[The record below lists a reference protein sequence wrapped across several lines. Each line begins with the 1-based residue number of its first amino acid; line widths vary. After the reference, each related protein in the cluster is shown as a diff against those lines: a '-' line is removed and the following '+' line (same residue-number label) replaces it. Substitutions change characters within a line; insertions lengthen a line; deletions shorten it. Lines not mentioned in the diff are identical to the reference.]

1 MIHDHIPF
9 QQIRVVS
16 WDVDG
21 TLFSFAHLARQLF
34 KRTVDSAKA
43 KGWIKTGKALRRF
56 VQYYRLVER
65 QRCKPDCMVIDSEF
79 EALRE
84 TRIHEREAMEFALRR
99 IEPRADALQL
109 LQYCTKNGITQVA
122 LSDFECDYK
131 LAALG
136 LTHHF
141 QKAYSC
147 REIGFWKPSPIP
159 LMKIQK
165 EFGIRPDQHLHI
177 GDRLDTDGEAC
188 ARNGCRFLH
197 TPGYFKKP

>member
-1 MIHDHIPF
+1 MIHDRIPL

-21 TLFSFAHLARQLF
+21 TLFSFAHLARQLIR
-34 KRTVDSAKA
+34 RTFDSAKL
-43 KGWIKTGKALRRF
+43 KGWIKTGRALRQLF
-56 VQYYRLVER
+56 QYYRIVEK
-65 QRCKPDCMVIDSEF
+65 QRCRPDCTVILSEF
-79 EALRE
+79 ETLRE
-84 TRIHEREAMEFALRR
+84 TRIYEREALEFALRR
-99 IEPRADALQL
+99 IQPRPDALQL
-109 LQYCTKNGITQVA
+109 LQYCTNNGIIQVA

-131 LAALG
+131 LEALG
-136 LTHHF
+136 LSHHF

-165 EFGIRPDQHLHI
+165 EFGIRPEQHLHI

-188 ARNGCRFLH
+188 ARNGCLFLLTH
-197 TPGYFKKP
+197 